1 MANFEAT
8 VAESLKAASGPSAKK
23 SKVDVARLPER
34 AVGLAGDGKRDGENR
49 LVRHE
54 NKGEVWSW
62 SAAAREWQLIG
73 HSADGDD
80 DATADGGDDDK
91 IVDGQRYD
99 FVFNVDI
106 EAEHP
111 LRLGFNVGQDPW
123 MVRAT
128 RGRRRA
134 RMPSTFHTH
143 THICTCAHAHTH
155 TVLQVAQQ
163 FIWRHQLDQSVL
175 QTIANFIIKN
185 AGGAAAVVPSTGNVD
200 PLTRGSELPAVLPV
214 VSDCAARARVAVT
227 PRRSERQFCFAV
239 ARRSKLSTRR
249 LSSTCE
255 VGFFRCAARRSSSVA
270 R

>member
-143 THICTCAHAHTH
+143 THIYAHAHMH
-155 TVLQVAQQ
+155 TRTLCCRSLSNS
-163 FIWRHQLDQSVL
+163 F
-175 QTIANFIIKN
+175 
-185 AGGAAAVVPSTGNVD
+185 GATSSIRACYKRLPTSSSRMPAAPLPSC
-200 PLTRGSELPAVLPV
+200 RR
-214 VSDCAARARVAVT
+214 RAT
-227 PRRSERQFCFAV
+227 
-239 ARRSKLSTRR
+239 STR
-249 LSSTCE
+249 
-255 VGFFRCAARRSSSVA
+255 
-270 R
+270 